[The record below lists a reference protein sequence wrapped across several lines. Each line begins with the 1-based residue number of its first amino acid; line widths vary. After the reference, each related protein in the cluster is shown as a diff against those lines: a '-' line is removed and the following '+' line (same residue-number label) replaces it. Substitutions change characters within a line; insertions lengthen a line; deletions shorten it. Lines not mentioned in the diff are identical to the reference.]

1 VARRTRL
8 AALAGL
14 WLAPL
19 LLFLFGFHSN
29 WRATWAAVGVPAEVA
44 PFADLRGITGALVTL
59 RSHGDPLIA
68 NPGDPW
74 NRPLYYPRVW
84 LKLFLT
90 FGINDSHIPIVGVT
104 FCVLYLIC
112 ISALMV
118 RCKHGVDAS
127 ILLVAGL
134 SLAPLYA
141 IELGNTDLFI
151 FSLVFLGCMTHSKI
165 LKSGAFFAAAILK
178 IYPLV
183 AMSIDAVRR
192 PKKERVAILVLTAL
206 AIALFAW
213 QWRDINAIRHATP
226 VSSRMAYGFLSMK
239 AQVGEELESLLGHQ
253 VAVGWIVILACWLAG
268 GGAVIAAW
276 TNRSHL
282 NESIRNSTD
291 GRLFLVFGAIYVF
304 SFAIGSNWDYRLIFL
319 LPTLPLAFE
328 LVRHSALRNWA
339 IAYIVLVILAEN
351 PLDFRYIHGTALSHL
366 TTFFV
371 FIIIIAI
378 LTLQCKPPLVE
389 SSISLT

>member
-1 VARRTRL
+1 MATL
-8 AALAGL
+8 ASL
-14 WLAPL
+14 WLAPF
-19 LLFLFGFHSN
+19 LLFFFAFHSN
-29 WRATWAAVGVPAEVA
+29 WRATWAVVGVPAEAA

-59 RSHGDPLIA
+59 HNHGDPLIA

-74 NRPLYYPRVW
+74 NRPLNYPRAW
-84 LKLFLT
+84 LKLFLM
-90 FGINDSHIPIVGVT
+90 FGINDSRISIVGVT
-104 FCVLYLIC
+104 FCALYLIC
-112 ISALMV
+112 ISALMI

-151 FSLVFLGCMTHSKI
+151 FSLVFLGCMTHSKV
-165 LKSGAFFAAAILK
+165 LKSGVFFAAAILK

-183 AMSIDAVRR
+183 AMPIDAVQR
-192 PKKERVAILVLTAL
+192 PRKERVAILVLTAL
-206 AIALFAW
+206 AIALLAW
-213 QWRDINAIRHATP
+213 QWRDLNAIRHATP
-226 VSSRMAYGFLSMK
+226 ESSRMAYGSLSMK
-239 AQVGEELESLLGHQ
+239 AQVEEELESLLGHR

-268 GGAVIAAW
+268 GGAATAAW

-282 NESIRNSTD
+282 DESIRNSTD

-328 LVRHSALRNWA
+328 LVRHPAHRKWA

-371 FIIIIAI
+371 FLIVIAI
-378 LTLQCKPPLVE
+378 LTLQCKPVLVE
-389 SSISLT
+389 SSIGRT